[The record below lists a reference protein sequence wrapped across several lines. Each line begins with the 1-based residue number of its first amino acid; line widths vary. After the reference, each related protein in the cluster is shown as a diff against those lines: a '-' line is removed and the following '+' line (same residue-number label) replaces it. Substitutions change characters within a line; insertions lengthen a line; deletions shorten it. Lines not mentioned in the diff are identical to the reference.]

1 MANRKLMAKRMGQFN
16 KAREEHGFTNVWTT
30 DGRILFKHP
39 NENKSN
45 LFYD

>member
-1 MANRKLMAKRMGQFN
+1 MAKIMEQLN
-16 KAREEHGFTNVWTT
+16 KAREEHGFTNVWTK

-39 NENKSN
+39 IENKSN